1 MKNGT
6 ICNVK
11 WNYLE
16 MYFLLMFSA
25 VSNQYEKYLHHKA
38 YILLILRSEIQI
50 KQRISSQVDN
60 WESSLSAA
68 LHAVAPPYWIIA
80 RL

>member
-1 MKNGT
+1 
-6 ICNVK
+6 
-11 WNYLE
+11 

-38 YILLILRSEIQI
+38 YMLLILRSEIQAYNWH
-50 KQRISSQVDN
+50 VDN

-68 LHAVAPPYWIIA
+68 LHAVALPYWIIT